1 MPCAIT
7 TFFVKPTLIVL
18 GAYTPLL
25 LLRKLFFLVGL
36 TLFISPFSLAEQ
48 NTSDTNTDKNQELN
62 SVQAQIKQQRTSL
75 VKNTQQRLLLEKKL
89 KQGDLA
95 ISQVAKEINK
105 IQTDIKTVQIK
116 IATLAKT
123 KQTLTKQKKY
133 QENLLAKQLQAAYSS
148 GNHDYLKLLLNQQ
161 KSASVQ
167 RTITYYEYLNAAR
180 IKEIDQFQIT
190 ISTLL
195 QVTSEHEEQISSL
208 EQLKINQNL
217 QRLTL
222 QETKDERQVI
232 LKEVNKDLLSGQQQ
246 LAQLES
252 QERSLV
258 SALKHLESLV
268 REQANLNGLSKLT
281 HKLKWPVNGRLIR
294 SFGSQKRG
302 YITWK
307 GVLMSAPVGRQ
318 VSTIHNGTVLFSDWL
333 KGYGLV
339 MVIDHGNGYMSLYGH
354 NQTLLKNTGD
364 NVVTG
369 ETIALVGQSG
379 GQSQPG
385 LYFEIRHRGKAVNP
399 KTWCQK

>member
-1 MPCAIT
+1 MPRAIT
-7 TFFVKPTLIVL
+7 TFFVKISSIVL
-18 GAYTPLL
+18 GANSALL
-25 LLRKLFFLVGL
+25 LLGKLFILAAL
-36 TLFISPFSLAEQ
+36 TLCISPLALAAK
-48 NTSDTNTDKNQELN
+48 NDSTNNDKSQELN
-62 SVQAQIKQQRTSL
+62 SVQAQIKQQKTTL

-89 KQGDLA
+89 KEGDLA

-105 IQTDIKTVQIK
+105 TQTNIKKAQIK
-116 IATLAKT
+116 ITTLAKT
-123 KQTLTKQKKY
+123 KQELTKQKTH
-133 QENLLAKQLQAAYSS
+133 QEELLARQLQAAYSS
-148 GNHDYLKLLLNQQ
+148 GTHDYLKLLLNQN

-180 IKEIDQFQIT
+180 IKEIDQFQLT

-195 QVTSEHEEQISSL
+195 RVTSEHEEQINSL
-208 EQLKINQNL
+208 EQFKINQNL

-222 QETKDERQVI
+222 QGSKDERKII
-232 LKEVNKDLLSGQQQ
+232 LKALNKDLFSGQQQ
-246 LAQLES
+246 LAQLEY

-268 REQANLNGLSKLT
+268 REQTNLNGLNALK
-281 HKLKWPVNGRLIR
+281 HKLHWPVKGKIKR

-307 GVLMSAPVGRQ
+307 GVLMSAPVGRK
-318 VSTIHNGTVLFSDWL
+318 VNTIHNGTVLFSDWL

-364 NVVTG
+364 HVVAG
-369 ETIALVGQSG
+369 EPIALVGQSG